1 MTATIT
7 IILKTNIGK
16 ISLIWHAMLKE
27 IKQDYNWIIIN
38 NCFGKYSLNSK
49 TITKSMNIAYVAAV
63 SMETYSYIVGLPG
76 MLIVKLRNRFHKYSL
91 PQ

>member
-1 MTATIT
+1 
-7 IILKTNIGK
+7 
-16 ISLIWHAMLKE
+16 
-27 IKQDYNWIIIN
+27 
-38 NCFGKYSLNSK
+38 
-49 TITKSMNIAYVAAV
+49 MNIAYVAAV